1 MVYGDKLYLFVDHD
15 EDDATNYTM
24 KDWQLYCTED
34 MVNWTYLGTPVTT
47 ATFPW
52 AYQGNRAWA
61 AQCIERNGKF
71 YWYVSITGPG
81 YGETVSVAVADRPE
95 GPYVDAIGGP
105 LCHGLG
111 FIDPTVFVDDDGQ
124 AYLFWGN
131 RNGWYGHYRL
141 TLIYKHI
148 SILPLLQ
155 ILPPYLVAKA

>member
-1 MVYGDKLYLFVDHD
+1 MLLPASLHGIETNNTDIVHTGPRLYGIWRQAVSVRRSRRRR
-15 EDDATNYTM
+15 ATNYTM
-24 KDWQLYCTED
+24 KDWQLYYTED

-52 AYQGNRAWA
+52 ANQGNRAWA

-111 FIDPTVFVDDDGQ
+111 FIDPTVFIDDDGQ

-131 RNGWYGHYRL
+131 RN
-141 TLIYKHI
+141 
-148 SILPLLQ
+148 
-155 ILPPYLVAKA
+155 LVWTPERR